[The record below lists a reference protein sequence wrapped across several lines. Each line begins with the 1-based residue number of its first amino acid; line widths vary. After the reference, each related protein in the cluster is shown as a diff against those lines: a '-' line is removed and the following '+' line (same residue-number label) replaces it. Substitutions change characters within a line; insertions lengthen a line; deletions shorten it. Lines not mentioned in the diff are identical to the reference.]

1 MPNKPRLQAPAT
13 TAKINRVEL
22 RPFRVYDVKVPE
34 RWDPSVGKLPVSY
47 AIDDP
52 NHRIRSGW
60 ILYQVPRAGERVTVK
75 REKLSSSMLLPMK
88 YELPKAMQWDGVI
101 KEGIPDRIGQR
112 VTADLSE
119 IWVVVE
125 VWNNTNPA
133 PGKLIPG
140 KRGRTNVAHEWLS
153 QEMASAVVDAIVEGK
168 WARNWAIPYE
178 PWSEEAYEQ
187 DKGDAAMKIKVKN
200 VRDGT
205 PVRIQV
211 NRINDIQDPYGDYL
225 YTETGVSTPKEQ
237 PGLHNL
243 VVRGQK
249 VVQAANGKDPFVRFN
264 CYDQHWIH
272 KGNNF
277 YAFFVG
283 FGQDGDWMVAS
294 ERDYEKQEKQ
304 CLHMRFTVF
313 ILMPN
318 HDLHY
323 TRQYAQ
329 QLHHFFRRETKY
341 YRSYLMMETPKDFF
355 QVLRR
360 MTYRYIIIYPGH
372 GAAWCVHPDHPTVV
386 NPKTGKG
393 FRSPERS
400 RVSKNNKIQLQVG
413 DKKEMIELTKATN
426 NLNGLASR
434 MNASPLGVKAEVM
447 RAVKGKKRYY
457 IVARAKDGKSEVKLL
472 DHRGKDI
479 NAGTMCAEMY
489 SRAFPPD
496 KYVCPTERWTPTK
509 WLKLQLAYDRHRG
522 GHKGCGHSQNVGHAI
537 CLGRLRSSHP
547 RGGVRA
553 HSRGYIGNIDDN
565 YRVDRLCCSTKTK
578 SLLFSLSRETRPVP
592 RFIFWNGGCRTMLT
606 PNLGRLFT
614 SNGARYYFGWVY
626 VSNECPFVVRVF
638 KDWIKGPGAKTE
650 YDTDRFLD
658 SYYRTVK
665 KGSWLRY
672 EPRLMTSAGPL
683 PARRASDKA
692 SNALK

>member
-1 MPNKPRLQAPAT
+1 MPDKPRLQASAT
-13 TAKINRVEL
+13 TTQTNRVEL
-22 RPFRVYDVKVPE
+22 LPFRVYDLKAPE
-34 RWDPSVGKLPVSY
+34 RWDPSAGKLPLSY

-52 NHRIRSGW
+52 NHRIRSGQ
-60 ILYQVPRAGERVTVK
+60 ILYKAPTASGFVTVR
-75 REKLSSSMLLPMK
+75 REKLSKTMLLPMK
-88 YELPKAMQWDGVI
+88 YELPESMQWDGVI

-119 IWVVVE
+119 IWVVIE

-140 KRGRTNVAHEWLS
+140 KQGRTNVAKEWLS
-153 QEMASAVVDAIVEGK
+153 RAMGSVVVDAIVEGK
-168 WARNWAIPYE
+168 WARNWVIPYE
-178 PWSEEAYEQ
+178 PSADDAYER
-187 DKGDAAMKIKVKN
+187 DKGDVAMKIKVKN

-205 PVRIQV
+205 PVRIEV
-211 NRINDIQDPYGDYL
+211 RRINDIKDPYSDYP
-225 YTETGVSTPKEQ
+225 YTGTASSTAKLQ

-249 VVQAANGKDPFVRFN
+249 VVQQANGKDPFVRFN
-264 CYDQHWIH
+264 RYDRHWIH

-277 YAFFVG
+277 YMFAVG
-283 FGQDGDWMVAS
+283 FGKQGELMVAS
-294 ERDYEKQEKQ
+294 ERDYENQEKQ
-304 CLHMRFTVF
+304 CLHLRFTVF
-313 ILMPN
+313 ILAPN
-318 HDLHY
+318 HDLY
-323 TRQYAQ
+323 YSRQYAR
-329 QLHHFFRRETKY
+329 QLHHFFRKGTKY
-341 YRSYLMMETPKDFF
+341 YRSYLMTQRPKDFIQLF
-355 QVLRR
+355 AR
-360 MTYRYIIIYPGH
+360 MIHRYIVIFIGH
-372 GAAWCVHPDHPTVV
+372 AAAWCIHSEHPTVV

-413 DKKEMIELTKATN
+413 GKKEVIELTKATN

-434 MNASPLGVKAEVM
+434 VNASPLGVKAEVM

-457 IVARAKDGKSEVKLL
+457 IVATAKDGKSAVKLL

-479 NAGTMCAEMY
+479 NADTVFAEMY

-509 WLKLQLAYDRHRG
+509 WLKRQLAYDRRRG
-522 GHKGCGHSQNVGHAI
+522 AQKGCGHNGHVGHALY
-537 CLGRLRSSHP
+537 LGRLQSSHP
-547 RGGVRA
+547 RGGFDGRGRAYLGNSDRRVRT
-553 HSRGYIGNIDDN
+553 
-565 YRVDRLCCSTKTK
+565 DRLFAST
-578 SLLFSLSRETRPVP
+578 ETVRKGIVIKDWDLAP
-592 RFIFWNGGCRTMLT
+592 RFAFWNGGCRTMLT
-606 PNLGRLFT
+606 TNMGNVIVT
-614 SNGARYYFGWVY
+614 NGTRYYFGWVY
-626 VSNECPFVVRVF
+626 VSDECPLPVRVF

-650 YDTDRFLD
+650 YDTERFLE
-658 SYYRTVK
+658 SYYRMVK
-665 KGSWLRY
+665 KNSWMRY